1 MYQHILFDLDGTVT
15 DSAEGILATARYTL
29 AQFDILS
36 PAEEQLRRFIGPPLQ
51 DSFREIFGFS
61 EVESRRAVEIYRS
74 RYRTDGMFR
83 GQVYAGIPQ
92 LLEQLCAMGRT
103 LHIATCK
110 PEPFAVQILEHLGLA
125 RYFAYITGAALDDSR
140 RTKGE
145 VIGCALERI
154 GAPPKRD
161 VVMIGDREHDVL
173 GAKEHHVDCI
183 GVLYGYGT
191 REELEQAGAS
201 AIAATPADCI
211 PLV

>member
-29 AQFDILS
+29 ECFGITS

-51 DSFREIFGFS
+51 DSFRQIFGFS
-61 EVESRRAVEIYRS
+61 EAESRRAVEIYRS
-74 RYRTDGMFR
+74 RYRADGMLR
-83 GQVYAGIPQ
+83 CRVYAGIPQ
-92 LLEQLCAMGRT
+92 LLEQLCAMGKT

-125 RYFAYITGAALDDSR
+125 RYFAHITGAALDDSR

-145 VIGCALERI
+145 VIGYALERI
-154 GAPPKRD
+154 GEPPKSD
-161 VVMIGDREHDVL
+161 VVMIGDREHDVQ
-173 GAKEHHVDCI
+173 GAKEHDIDCI

-191 REELEQAGAS
+191 RGELEQAGAF
-201 AIAATPADCI
+201 AIAETPADCI
-211 PLV
+211 PLL